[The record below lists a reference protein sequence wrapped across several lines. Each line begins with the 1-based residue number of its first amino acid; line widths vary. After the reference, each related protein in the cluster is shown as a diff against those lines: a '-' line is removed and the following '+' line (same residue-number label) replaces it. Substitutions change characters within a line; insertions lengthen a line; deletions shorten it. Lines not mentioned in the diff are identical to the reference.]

1 MEVKQNNGKEQKK
14 GFWAG
19 LFAKLDQKM
28 EEKAKSGGCCCC
40 SGDKKDKKC

>member
-1 MEVKQNNGKEQKK
+1 MENKNDVKKEEKK
-14 GFWAG
+14 GF
-19 LFAKLDQKM
+19 FARLMDKLDQKM